1 MYETSWKLSTQ
12 FDRLLCT
19 KPVSYLVGKERQ
31 AAMCHD
37 LPHFLW
43 LKLETEQFYMLL
55 CAAGMKERFYIKSLL
70 SGSFGPQKEHMIKD
84 EKSEK

>member
-1 MYETSWKLSTQ
+1 METVNPIWQTSLYKAYFTS
-12 FDRLLCT
+12 C
-19 KPVSYLVGKERQ
+19 GKRK

-37 LPHFLW
+37 FPHFLW

-55 CAAGMKERFYIKSLL
+55 CDSQKLAF
-70 SGSFGPQKEHMIKD
+70 GSQKEHMIKD